1 MRGCVK
7 CVLDKRYDR
16 HLWCCEMIGQISRIY
31 SYRFFIISSI
41 RNEFKTKFSRSKL
54 GGLWMIINPVV
65 QAVVY
70 ATVLS
75 SIIASRLPGID
86 SKYAYALYLLAG
98 MSAWALFYEVLMG
111 CVNVFVDKADLMKKV
126 SFPRVCL
133 PVVSGGVALVNNGF
147 LLLAILVVF
156 IFLGN
161 TFSASLL
168 IFPFVI
174 FINFIFALSLGT
186 ILGIFN
192 VVIRDVGQAVQIV
205 LQALFWLTPIVYTPD
220 ILPQSIKGVLL
231 ANPVYKIVGAYHD
244 VLVFGEFPDLWSIFQ
259 LSVLAFALAL
269 LAILL
274 FRRAASDISDA
285 L

>member
-1 MRGCVK
+1 
-7 CVLDKRYDR
+7 
-16 HLWCCEMIGQISRIY
+16 MIGQFSRIY

-147 LLLAILVVF
+147 LLLSILVVF
-156 IFLGN
+156 VFLGS
-161 TFSASLL
+161 TFSISLL

-174 FINFIFALSLGT
+174 LINFIFALSLGT

-192 VVIRDVGQAVQIV
+192 VMIRDVGQAVQIV

-231 ANPVYKIVGAYHD
+231 ASPVYKIVGAYHD
-244 VLVFGEFPDLWSIFQ
+244 VLVFGKFPDPWSIFQ
-259 LSVLAFALAL
+259 LSVLAFALAF